1 MLCVEQHE
9 NSGNDGRIFRLELIM
24 DRLTSLTVFGR
35 VVECGGFSA
44 AARRLN
50 MSVTM
55 VSSHVQALED
65 RLGARLLNRTTRKVS
80 VTEVGKAYYERSS
93 RILQDLEDADRIAGA
108 LQATPRGPLR
118 LHASPALVRF
128 LAPILAEF
136 LDRYPAVS
144 IDLTTGDKMVDLI
157 EDGHDIVIRATPLP
171 DSGLVVRRLTAWRHV
186 LCCAPAYLT
195 SYPTPQEPSDLAHHN
210 CLRYTFYPFGEEW
223 RFEGEDGNPV
233 SVKVA
238 GNVVTNS
245 AETLRLMALLG
256 RGIFL
261 APSFVI
267 ADNIAAGDLVPL
279 LPGHRPVEFAI
290 NAIYQSRNHLSTKIR
305 AFIDILIEQFARHRS
320 WMAGT
325 DLTVSHG

>member
-1 MLCVEQHE
+1 
-9 NSGNDGRIFRLELIM
+9 M

-65 RLGARLLNRTTRKVS
+65 RLGARLLNRTTRRVS
-80 VTEVGKAYYERSS
+80 LTEIGQAYYERST
-93 RILQDLEDADRIAGA
+93 RILQDLEEADRIAGA
-108 LQATPRGPLR
+108 LHATPRGPLR
-118 LHASPALVRF
+118 LHASSNIVRF
-128 LAPILAEF
+128 LAPVLAEF
-136 LDRYPAVS
+136 LDRYPATS
-144 IDLTTGDKMVDLI
+144 IDLTTGDAMVDLI
-157 EDGHDIVIRATPLP
+157 QDKQDIVIRTTPPP
-171 DSGLVVRRLTAWRHV
+171 DSGLVVRRLTPWRHV
-186 LCCAPAYLT
+186 LCCAPAYLDT
-195 SYPTPQEPSDLAHHN
+195 YPAPKHPSDLAHHS
-210 CLRYTFYPFGEEW
+210 CLRYAFYPYGDEW
-223 RFEGEDGNPV
+223 RFEGSGGEPLA
-233 SVKVA
+233 VKVA

-267 ADNIAAGDLVPL
+267 ADNLGAGELVRL
-279 LPGHRPVEFAI
+279 LPDHHPVEFAI

-305 AFIDILIEQFARHRS
+305 AFIDLLVERFAEHRT
-320 WMAGT
+320 WMAASDT
-325 DLTVSHG
+325 A